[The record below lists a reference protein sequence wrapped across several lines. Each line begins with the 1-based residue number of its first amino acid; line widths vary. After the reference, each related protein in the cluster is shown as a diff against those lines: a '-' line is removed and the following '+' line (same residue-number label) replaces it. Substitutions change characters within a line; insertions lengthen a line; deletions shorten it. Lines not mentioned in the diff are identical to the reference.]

1 MDVFLIQQNQR
12 GKAELTQGEK
22 VTDLEE
28 TKI

>member
-1 MDVFLIQQNQR
+1 MDVYLTQQNQS

-28 TKI
+28 TEI